1 MSNLN
6 FQALAKEMSGKQNLG
21 NSSILFAILAF
32 IFILVAWASIAEL
45 DNVTRGQGHI
55 ASSVQN
61 QMVQAGEGGIILRRY
76 VSENS
81 AVVKGDILFEIDPV
95 DSTSELNRLEEKRN
109 ALRIKEARLRAEIS
123 GGEFKM
129 NEALKALSPI
139 VASTEESLFT
149 ARKIELAGALS
160 VLDQQRNQRRQN
172 LQGAQAARDSAER
185 TMSLIQKE
193 IRVLE
198 PMVKQNIAP
207 ETRLLELQREMENAR
222 GQFDA
227 GSVAIAQAQT
237 GLKASEDELKNRES
251 AYSLQ
256 AMDELSDVVA
266 GISELDQSLPLLKE
280 RVSRTAIRAPMDG
293 IVYRLN
299 YRTPGGYVR
308 TGDVVLE
315 LVPTGEDLIINAK
328 VEPKDIS
335 SIKIDDA
342 VRIQLSAYESSRY
355 GSLDGKVTRISP
367 DAIVDKDNGSSYYQ
381 IDVAIES
388 DMRLLDG
395 SIVTL
400 MPGMTATVDVLTG
413 KRTILAYL
421 WQPIVKIQ
429 ELAFRD

>member
-1 MSNLN
+1 VSNLN
-6 FQALAKEMSGKQNLG
+6 FQTLAKEMSGKQSLG
-21 NSSILFAILAF
+21 NSSILFAIFAF
-32 IFILVAWASIAEL
+32 VFVIFSWASIAEL

-55 ASSVQN
+55 VSSVQN

-81 AVVKGDILFEIDPV
+81 AVAKGDILFEIDPV
-95 DSTSELNRLEEKRN
+95 DSASELNRLEEKRA
-109 ALRIKEARLRAEIS
+109 ALKIKEARLRAEIE
-123 GGEFKM
+123 GGEFIIS
-129 NEALKALSPI
+129 EALKEASPI
-139 VASTEESLFT
+139 VAATEESLFS
-149 ARKIELAGALS
+149 ARKTELAGALS
-160 VLDQQRNQRRQN
+160 VLAQQENQRRQD
-172 LQGAQAARDSAER
+172 LDGAQAARDSADR
-185 TMSLIQKE
+185 TMKLIQKE
-193 IRVLE
+193 ITVLE

-222 GQFDA
+222 GHFDA
-227 GSVAIAQAQT
+227 GTVAIAQAQS
-237 GLKASEDELKNRES
+237 GINGAEEEMKNRKD

-256 AMDELSDVVA
+256 AMGELSDVVA

-280 RVSRTAIRAPMDG
+280 RVSRTIIRAPMDG

-299 YRTPGGYVR
+299 YRTLGGYVK

-315 LVPTGEDLIINAK
+315 LVPTGEDLIVDTK

-335 SIKIDDA
+335 TIKLGDA

-355 GSLDGKVTRISP
+355 GSLDGQVTRISP
-367 DAIVDKDNGSSYYQ
+367 DAIINKDNGSSYYQ
-381 IDVAIES
+381 VDVAIES
-388 DMRLLDG
+388 KMKLLDG

-421 WQPIVKIQ
+421 WQPVVKIQ
-429 ELAFRD
+429 ELALRD